1 MLLSFKENYF
11 ECMGILPARES
22 VFHVCPWCQGGQK
35 RGLGAP
41 ETGVAETQIQVLEEQ
56 QLVLLNLEL
65 SL

>member
-1 MLLSFKENYF
+1 
-11 ECMGILPARES
+11 MGILPARES